1 MANVKNYGLRGVGS
15 DVQMGKAGG
24 RLVYDSGNTLF
35 KFTESDGSTLAKIQV
50 ADPTGANDAVSKGYL
65 DGVQQGLDIKA
76 SVRAASTGN
85 GTLASDFANGE
96 TLDGV
101 TLATGDRIL
110 LKDQT
115 DASEN
120 GVYVVAAS
128 GAPARA
134 DDFDDSDSVSS
145 GAFTFVEEG
154 TANADAG
161 FVVTADGAITVGT
174 TDITFVQFSGAGQ
187 ITAGAAMTKTGNT
200 LDVAVD
206 DSSIEV
212 SGDALQVKA
221 GGITNAMLAGSIDL
235 TSKVTG
241 TLPVANGGTG
251 AATHTSG
258 GVLVGAGTGAVTS
271 TKAAPTG
278 DFVGT
283 SDTQTMTN
291 KTLTSPSI
299 SGGTINGN
307 TAITTNNVTISGGTM
322 EGVDVTIGT
331 GKTLDVDGAVDIDA
345 SSGNMDGVTIGANT
359 PAAGTFTTAETT
371 GLATLAS
378 VDINGGAIDNAVIGG
393 TTPASITGTNV
404 RANTK
409 LVVETV
415 EAFSDGN
422 DITFS
427 DPAVFNEGISLP
439 AGQTLA
445 LDDIGEATAGHG
457 VEIDGVTLKDGGIAA
472 SGTVDLTGA
481 TLTLDDDAIS
491 GDKVEGG
498 TINAITINTMTSGT
512 VDING
517 GAIDGTTIG
526 GTTAAAG
533 SFTTLNAS
541 GAFTSQGIDDN
552 ATSTQ
557 VTVSDTSVSLAGDL
571 AVTGDI
577 SAANM
582 TLSGNIT
589 ISGDTVT
596 ADVSTLSVED
606 SIMELARGNS
616 AGSETHIGIKAER
629 GSAGDDAY
637 FLWDEAN
644 DRWIA
649 ATSSDESTFTL
660 ANMAF
665 GGLSLENVT
674 GNLIGDV
681 KATDG
686 TVVLDNG
693 SDGTDATFTGD
704 VTGDVTGNI
713 TSTGTSTFTTVDING
728 GAIDGAAIGANSAST
743 GAFTTLDASGAMT
756 GTTGDFSGNMTA
768 ASITDESLTAG
779 RVTFAGTG
787 GDLSDSAN
795 FAWNNS
801 TNTLTV
807 TGVLAA
813 DNLQID
819 GNTLSSTNTNG
830 NVTIDPNGTGVVDVS
845 NSRIMQVSTPT
856 QNGDAAN
863 KQYVDDELAALT
875 VMTMSDGTN
884 NQTITAGDTMT
895 FAGTSNEVEVEV
907 SATDTITIG
916 LPNDVTIGNDLT
928 VTGDVGGAT
937 ATITGAVTGGSLTD
951 GTATISSGAISGA
964 TTVTASGAVT
974 GGSLTDGTMT
984 ISSGSITGADD
995 ITSTG
1000 DLSVGGNATI
1010 TGNLT
1015 VNGTLTSISTTNTE
1029 IQDNVILLNDGESG
1043 AGVTGGTSGIE
1054 VDRGSSDNAD
1064 FVFDESDDTWKA
1076 RINGTVSG
1084 MAVGDLSA
1092 NELTLANELA
1102 LDQGGT
1108 HTDTSGFAA
1117 DSLMK
1122 MTGSGGVSELAKGS
1136 NNTVLKVNGS
1146 GTLGYAAVD
1155 LTADV
1160 TGSLPVANGGTGLTS
1175 VGSAAQILRVNS
1187 GANGVEWAYNEQLY
1201 NSNGDLILDT
1211 SGATTSTNKIVVTN
1225 AADEV
1230 IMTAASAGGTG
1241 DIDLRLKAQGSGNVI
1256 IDGSGA
1262 GYVGGDDDED
1272 LNVRGGASDAG
1283 AAGDLVLRG
1292 GFGASTY
1299 ASGNVVI
1306 AGGTGGSASG
1316 AVKIQDSNLADVLT
1330 LDGVSSAANYATLT
1344 NSAAG
1349 DAVEFHTEGSD
1360 TDVNL
1365 LLDPKGDGVVNV
1377 PASYKDRSEFG
1388 TNSLVTK
1395 EYVDS
1400 QTDAGAVLQVFR
1412 ASLGAATADLG
1423 DVANASGK
1431 SYYITKVTIHV
1442 TTAFDASAD
1451 HFIISDGSND
1461 FTVAADTDASA
1472 TGTYVIEMP
1481 YETAT
1486 AGGATVS
1493 VAVKDSSN
1501 NTITYN
1507 AGAAIVSCDVVAV

>member
-50 ADPTGANDAVSKGYL
+50 ADPTGATDAVSKGYL
-65 DGVQQGLDIKA
+65 DGVTQGLDIKA

-85 GTLASDFANGE
+85 INLSTDVANGD

-115 DASEN
+115 TGSEN
-120 GVYVVAAS
+120 GIYVVAAS

-134 DDFDDSDSVSS
+134 GDFDDSDAVS
-145 GAFTFVEEG
+145 GGGFTFVEEG
-154 TANADAG
+154 TANADNG
-161 FVVTADGAITVGT
+161 YVVTNDGAITVGST
-174 TDITFVQFSGAGQ
+174 AITFSQFSGAGQ
-187 ITAGAAMTKTGNT
+187 ITAGAGMTKSGNT
-200 LDVAVD
+200 LDVQVD

-212 SGDALQVKA
+212 ASDTLQVKA
-221 GGITNAMLAGSIDL
+221 SGITNAMLAGSIDL

-258 GVLVGAGTGAVTS
+258 GVLIGAGAGAVTS
-271 TKAAPTG
+271 AKAAPTG
-278 DFVGT
+278 DFVGS
-283 SDTQTMTN
+283 SDTQTLTN

-307 TAITTNNVTISGGTM
+307 PTIATNDATLTGGSIAGM
-322 EGVDVTIGT
+322 DVTIGA

-345 SSGNMDGVTIGANT
+345 SSGNMDGVIIGAT
-359 PAAGTFTTAETT
+359 SPAAGTFTTAETT
-371 GLATLAS
+371 GLATLAT

-393 TTPASITGTNV
+393 TTAASITGTNV

-409 LVVETV
+409 VIAETY
-415 EAFSDGN
+415 EAFADGN

-427 DPAVFNEGISLP
+427 DPVVFAEGISITSGQAFGVDVISEKTGA
-439 AGQTLA
+439 AGVT
-445 LDDIGEATAGHG
+445 
-457 VEIDGVTLKDGGIAA
+457 VDGVLLKDSGITA
-472 SGTVDLTGA
+472 SGAVDLSGA
-481 TLTLDDDAIS
+481 TLTLDNDAIS
-491 GDKVEGG
+491 GDKIEGG
-498 TINAITINTMTSGT
+498 TIGTVAITNGT
-512 VDING
+512 ITTADING
-517 GAIDGTTIG
+517 GNIDGTTIG
-526 GTTAAAG
+526 GASAAAG
-533 SFTTLNAS
+533 TFTNLAAT
-541 GAFTSQGIDDN
+541 GTFTSQGIDDN

-557 VTVSDTSVSLAGDL
+557 VTVSDTAVSLAGDL

-577 SAANM
+577 TADNM
-582 TLSGNIT
+582 VLSGNIT

-596 ADVSTLSVED
+596 ADVTTLSVED
-606 SIMELARGNS
+606 AIIELGRNNT
-616 AGSETHIGIKAER
+616 AGSETHLGIKAER
-629 GSAGDDAY
+629 GSAGDDA
-637 FLWDEAN
+637 FFVWDEAN

-649 ATSSDESTFTL
+649 ATSPNGSTFTL

-665 GGLSLENVT
+665 GGLSLNNVT

-693 SDGTDATFTGD
+693 TDGTDATFTGDITGD

-713 TSTGTSTFTTVDING
+713 TSTGTSTFSAIDVNG

-743 GAFTTLDASGAMT
+743 GAFTTLGASGAIT
-756 GTTGDFSGNMTA
+756 GASTMSA
-768 ASITDESLTAG
+768 AGITDSTLTAG
-779 RVTFAGTG
+779 RILYAGTG
-787 GDLSDSAN
+787 GALSDKSVFTFN
-795 FAWNNS
+795 DS
-801 TNTLTV
+801 TDTLGV
-807 TGVLAA
+807 TGKLSV
-813 DNLQID
+813 DNIDID
-819 GNTLSSTNTNG
+819 GNAISSSNANG
-830 NVTIDPNGTGVVDVS
+830 DISLNPNGTGKVDVNNAVIAQVAAPS
-845 NSRIMQVSTPT
+845 NG
-856 QNGDAAN
+856 GDAAN
-863 KQYVDDELAALT
+863 KTYVDTTIAATTALT
-875 VMTMSDGTN
+875 ITDGVTNQPITM
-884 NQTITAGDTMT
+884 GDTFT
-895 FAGTSNEVEVEV
+895 IAGTSNEVDVAV
-907 SATDTITIG
+907 SATDTLTIG

-951 GTATISSGAISGA
+951 GTATLSSGALAGA

-984 ISSGSITGADD
+984 ISSGDIAGARD
-995 ITSTG
+995 IAATRDMT
-1000 DLSVGGNATI
+1000 VGGNATI

-1015 VNGTLTSISTTNTE
+1015 VNGTLTSIQTTNTA
-1029 IQDNVILLNDGESG
+1029 IKDNVIVLNDGETGTAITAGTAGIEIDRGTSDAAKFVYDDSTDKWRALLG
-1043 AGVTGGTSGIE
+1043 ASTADMQVATMEADTLTLTNDLGMAHGGT
-1054 VDRGSSDNAD
+1054 
-1064 FVFDESDDTWKA
+1064 
-1076 RINGTVSG
+1076 GTD
-1084 MAVGDLSA
+1084 M
-1092 NELTLANELA
+1092 
-1102 LDQGGT
+1102 
-1108 HTDTSGFAA
+1108 SGFAA
-1117 DSLMK
+1117 DSLIK
-1122 MTGSGGVSELAKGS
+1122 TSGSGTVQEIAKGS
-1136 NNTVLKVNGS
+1136 NSTVLKVNGS
-1146 GTLGYAAVD
+1146 GTLAYAKVD
-1155 LTADV
+1155 MANDT
-1160 TGSLPVANGGTGLTS
+1160 TGALPLAQGGTGQSS

-1187 GANGVEWAYNEQLY
+1187 GANGTEWAYNEQLY

-1211 SGATTSTNKIVVTN
+1211 SGATTSTNKLVVTN

-1230 IMTAASAGGTG
+1230 IMTAASANGSGN
-1241 DIDLRLKAQGSGNVI
+1241 IDLRLKAQASGNVI

-1272 LNVRGGASDAG
+1272 LNVRGGLAVSGDAG
-1283 AAGDLVLRG
+1283 NLVLRG
-1292 GFGASTY
+1292 GFGASTN

-1306 AGGTGGSASG
+1306 AGGTGGSTEG
-1316 AVKIQDSNLADVLT
+1316 KVVMQDSNLADVLVI
-1330 LDGVSSAANYATLT
+1330 DGVSSAANYAELK
-1344 NSAAG
+1344 NSATG
-1349 DAVEFHTEGSD
+1349 DGVALNTLGSD

-1365 LLDPKGDGVVNV
+1365 LITPKGDGVINV

-1395 EYVDS
+1395 EYVDG
-1400 QTDAGAVLQVFR
+1400 QTASGAALQVFR

-1423 DVANASGK
+1423 TVANVSGK
-1431 SYYITKVTIHV
+1431 AYYIEKVVINV

-1451 HFIISDGSND
+1451 HFIIGDGSND

-1472 TGTYVIEMP
+1472 TGTYVIDLP
-1481 YETAT
+1481 YTTAT

-1493 VAVKDSSN
+1493 VTVKDASN
-1501 NTITYN
+1501 NTITYS
-1507 AGAAIVSCDVVAV
+1507 AGAATVAAHVVAV